1 MQLFTVYKRLSME
14 KIQIIAGNC
23 VIENSETS
31 FKTADFLK
39 NMSEKKNFD
48 LCYKSSFKKDNRSST
63 DFFSGLGLDQ
73 SAKIFKD
80 LKKKFDLNTLT
91 DFHNLYELDHEIVD
105 VIDVMQVPAYLCMQ
119 SELVL
124 AMGLKNKK
132 INIKKGQFLSPL
144 DVLKVAKKIET
155 TGNKSISITERGSCF
170 GYRDLVVD
178 PRSFAVL
185 KNSGYETIFDAG
197 HSVRKYGV
205 PSSNVN
211 DGGNKEY
218 VKTLSRAAIACHVD
232 GIFVEVHP
240 DPVNAK
246 CDAATQLS
254 FSEFESLIDEIV
266 PLWNFVNKKN

>member
-1 MQLFTVYKRLSME
+1 ME
-14 KIQIIAGNC
+14 KLQIIAGNC
-23 VIENSETS
+23 VIENSENS
-31 FKTADFLK
+31 IKTYEFLK
-39 NMSEKKNFD
+39 KMAEKKNFD

-80 LKKKFDLNTLT
+80 LKKKFDLHTLT

-105 VIDVMQVPAYLCMQ
+105 VIYVLQVPAYLCMQ
-119 SELVL
+119 SELVV
-124 AMGLKNKK
+124 AMALKNKK

-144 DVLKVAKKIET
+144 DTLKVAKKIET

-197 HSVRKYGV
+197 HSVRNMEFHHQMLLMGYKKYV
-205 PSSNVN
+205 I
-211 DGGNKEY
+211 
-218 VKTLSRAAIACHVD
+218 TLSCAAIACHVD

-240 DPVNAK
+240 DPVNANDI
-246 CDAATQLS
+246 CTI
-254 FSEFESLIDEIV
+254 F
-266 PLWNFVNKKN
+266 